1 MNIKK
6 CFEVDVDCLKKYD
19 MVKSIDRLNEVFKSK
34 ENKEGVG
41 LYNFVDELDAIE
53 AIYYIIKYS
62 KGNKRPSKR
71 DIKELGMDLTM
82 KRIADE
88 DNQYTD
94 FYNEYN
100 GEITDIHL
108 IFLGQRIYGR
118 FSDYLLNNCGFD
130 ASIIIYINL
139 FLAHISS
146 LFFTFDDIKR
156 FSLGFNE
163 SVQVESMLV
172 QYVKKNSIGITDL
185 KLQSI
190 KSFKKDFLK
199 NNFIKIDSQRYLG
212 FYHLIRTSYLTNF
225 HYMLYKD
232 EEYKKYRGDIF
243 ENITEELFK
252 HHLTNARIYKNLKYN
267 RGEVDVLVEYDNI
280 ILIIECKSGLLY
292 TDYRLGEQ
300 NEKVNKN
307 ISAIYE
313 KAKNQLNNIKVA
325 IETKCTFRD
334 GKHKVIFDSSKEIIK
349 LQVCYEMPI
358 GIANK
363 DKYDQMI
370 SITLP
375 DLMII
380 VDQIEYPTFSNI
392 QVDNII
398 SYLHCRQE
406 LLGINTDDEITI
418 MIFILYNHN
427 MKKIINNDL
436 ISKLRLDSKDSIS
449 RINEFYSF
457 LMRVYIFKD
466 SREYELVE
474 FNYHGFLREFILN

>member
-41 LYNFVDELDAIE
+41 LYKFVDELDAIE

-185 KLQSI
+185 KL
-190 KSFKKDFLK
+190 
-199 NNFIKIDSQRYLG
+199 
-212 FYHLIRTSYLTNF
+212 
-225 HYMLYKD
+225 
-232 EEYKKYRGDIF
+232 
-243 ENITEELFK
+243 
-252 HHLTNARIYKNLKYN
+252 
-267 RGEVDVLVEYDNI
+267 
-280 ILIIECKSGLLY
+280 
-292 TDYRLGEQ
+292 
-300 NEKVNKN
+300 
-307 ISAIYE
+307 
-313 KAKNQLNNIKVA
+313 
-325 IETKCTFRD
+325 
-334 GKHKVIFDSSKEIIK
+334 
-349 LQVCYEMPI
+349 
-358 GIANK
+358 
-363 DKYDQMI
+363 
-370 SITLP
+370 
-375 DLMII
+375 
-380 VDQIEYPTFSNI
+380 
-392 QVDNII
+392 
-398 SYLHCRQE
+398 
-406 LLGINTDDEITI
+406 
-418 MIFILYNHN
+418 
-427 MKKIINNDL
+427 
-436 ISKLRLDSKDSIS
+436 
-449 RINEFYSF
+449 
-457 LMRVYIFKD
+457 
-466 SREYELVE
+466 
-474 FNYHGFLREFILN
+474 